1 MLTPVPAFVVRPG
14 LQAREKCNAPRAVR
28 QRISETR
35 VVAEKECRSH
45 EMTLEQLL
53 RGRSMLRCQC
63 GKELIVEETKSDD
76 GHAVAR
82 FIPCQC
88 GRRDPIHI
96 EAGSV
101 AAGGTS
107 SLMFVWG
114 PPKARDAS
122 PAVAR
127 PRR

>member
-1 MLTPVPAFVVRPG
+1 MASARAGHSRVAKRATVRIPG
-14 LQAREKCNAPRAVR
+14 SGRYIQ
-28 QRISETR
+28 
-35 VVAEKECRSH
+35 
-45 EMTLEQLL
+45 EMTLERLL
-53 RGRSMLRCQC
+53 RGRSMLRCKC
-63 GKELIVEETKSDD
+63 GKELIVEETKSED

-114 PPKARDAS
+114 PPKDPCGFS
-122 PAVAR
+122 G
-127 PRR
+127 

>member
-1 MLTPVPAFVVRPG
+1 MDGLMLNLVPAFVVRPG
-14 LQAREKCNAPRAVR
+14 LQARERPNAPRALR

-35 VVAEKECRSH
+35 VVAEKECRRQ

-53 RGRSMLRCQC
+53 RGRSLLRCQC
-63 GKELIVEETKSDD
+63 GKELIVEETKSAD

-107 SLMFVWG
+107 ALMFVWG
-114 PPKARDAS
+114 PPKDPCGS
-122 PAVAR
+122 SG
-127 PRR
+127 